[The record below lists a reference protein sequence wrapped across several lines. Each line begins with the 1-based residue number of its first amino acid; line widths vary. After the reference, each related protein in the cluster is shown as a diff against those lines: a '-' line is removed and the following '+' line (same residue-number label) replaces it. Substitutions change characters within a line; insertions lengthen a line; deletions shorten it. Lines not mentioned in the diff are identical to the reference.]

1 MHLQTSLCLL
11 VLHYWL
17 RSLVWSLALSEHNHQ
32 PPHCCAQTYLE
43 IKAWTRAQA
52 SAKMSVQSFPGV
64 RKRRG
69 CQQGNHSSHHLL
81 WILGRGCAT
90 LLGCST
96 ACLHSSNVVMRGTVY
111 TGWQPCCSS
120 SEGLTCFL
128 LLVSGFV
135 LVWYDLV
142 CCDLSTWHC
151 FCNTWVL

>member
-17 RSLVWSLALSEHNHQ
+17 KSLVWSLALSEHNHQ
-32 PPHCCAQTYLE
+32 PPHCSAQISRNQSMDQSTS
-43 IKAWTRAQA
+43 KRQNVCTVMA
-52 SAKMSVQSFPGV
+52 SESL
-64 RKRRG
+64 RG

-96 ACLHSSNVVMRGTVY
+96 ACLHSCNVVAVTRRTGY

-120 SEGLTCFL
+120 SEGLTCFFCL
-128 LLVSGFV
+128 FLALFWCGM
-135 LVWYDLV
+135 
-142 CCDLSTWHC
+142 TWSALISAHGIASA
-151 FCNTWVL
+151 TRGVP